1 MPSAIDTAAVNVFS
15 GGAMRR
21 FMVEALPLFERE
33 SGRKVIVRFDP
44 TRVLKQEIMAGAA
57 FDVALMPRPA
67 MAELAQMGRIAATT
81 LTDVARS
88 AVGLVVRAGAPRPD
102 IATVD
107 AFKALLR
114 GAGSIAYSKGPSGVR
129 VGEIIDGLGLG
140 EAMAPKTRFAVG
152 RPVAE
157 LVANGEAEIGMQQI
171 IEILPVPG
179 AELVGPLP
187 SALDSTIIYTA
198 GLSGGPAAGGGAAA
212 ARAVVAFLTS
222 AAAARIIRSKG
233 IEPG

>member
-1 MPSAIDTAAVNVFS
+1 MPSAGDKAEINVFS

-21 FMVEALPLFERE
+21 FMVEAMPLFERE
-33 SGRKVIVRFDP
+33 TGSRVVIRFDP
-44 TRVLKQEIMAGAA
+44 TRILKQEIMAGAA

-67 MAELAQMGRIAATT
+67 MAELAQMGRIAART

-102 IATVD
+102 ISTVD

-114 GAGSIAYSKGPSGVR
+114 SAGSIAYSKGPSGIR

-140 EAMAPKTRFAVG
+140 EAMAPKTRFAIG

-187 SALDSTIIYTA
+187 KELDSTIIYTA
-198 GLSGGPAAGGGAAA
+198 GLAVGLSAGAQTAP
-212 ARAVVAFLTS
+212 RAFVDFLTS
-222 AAAARIIRSKG
+222 AEVARIIRSKG